1 MSEKQEIIKQIME
14 LQREFI
20 DLEQNG
26 KFSAEQYYDNEGD
39 SELAINKRKHEEL
52 ALNWSTWPTRKKVR
66 IVKEG

>member
-20 DLEQNG
+20 ELEQKG
-26 KFSAEQYYDNEGD
+26 QFSAEQYYDSEGD

-52 ALNWSTWPTRKKVR
+52 ATKLVDLAHEEKGSRR
-66 IVKEG
+66 